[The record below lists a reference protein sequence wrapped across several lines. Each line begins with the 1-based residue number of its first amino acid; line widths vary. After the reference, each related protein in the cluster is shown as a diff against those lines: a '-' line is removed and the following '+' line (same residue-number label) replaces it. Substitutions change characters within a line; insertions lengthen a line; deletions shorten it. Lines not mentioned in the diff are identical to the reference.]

1 VFAYLRKMWAQIGG
15 AIATLVYSLITDG
28 GIIGLE
34 WAVLLTQ
41 GVAIVLVWYVD
52 NTGQAPYAKGMSAFW
67 SAASVVF
74 MVAVPDGVTSSEWG
88 QILIAGATAVVVLM
102 VPNAGRT
109 GAATPP
115 VVAGGG
121 TVAP

>member
-1 VFAYLRKMWAQIGG
+1 MFAYLRKMWAQVGG

-41 GVAIVLVWYVD
+41 GVAIILVWYVD

-74 MVAVPDGVTSSEWG
+74 MVAVPNGVDSGEWG

-102 VPNAGRT
+102 VPN
-109 GAATPP
+109 GAARRA
-115 VVAGGG
+115 VVAGEG
-121 TVAP
+121 TVRP

>member
-1 VFAYLRKMWAQIGG
+1 MFAYLRKMWAQVGG
-15 AIATLVYSLITDG
+15 ALATLIYSLITDG
-28 GIIGLE
+28 GIIGME

-52 NTGQAPYAKGMSAFW
+52 NTGQAPYAKGMAAAW

-74 MVAVPDGVTSSEWG
+74 MLAIPGGIDGTEWG
-88 QILIAGATAVVVLM
+88 QIGLAALTALLVL
-102 VPNAGRT
+102 VIENKKT
-109 GAATPP
+109 GAASQP
-115 VVAGGG
+115 VTAGGG

>member
-1 VFAYLRKMWAQIGG
+1 MFAYLRKMWAQIGG
-15 AIATLVYSLITDG
+15 TLATLVYSLITDG
-28 GIIGLE
+28 GIVGIE

-52 NTGQAPYAKGMSAFW
+52 NTGQAPYAKGLSAAW

-74 MVAVPDGVTSSEWG
+74 MVAVPDGITAQEWG
-88 QILIAGATAVVVLM
+88 QIAIAAITAVVVLG
-102 VPNAGRT
+102 VPN
-109 GAATPP
+109 GAASRQ
-115 VVAGGG
+115 VMSGGG

>member
-1 VFAYLRKMWAQIGG
+1 VFAYLRKMWAQVGG
-15 AIATLVYSLITDG
+15 ALATLVYSLITDG

-41 GVAIVLVWYVD
+41 GVAIILVWYVD
-52 NTGQAPYAKGMSAFW
+52 NTGRAPYAKGVSAFW
-67 SAASVVF
+67 TAASVVF
-74 MVAVPDGVTSSEWG
+74 MVAVPDGVTSQEWG
-88 QILIAGATAVVVLM
+88 QILIAGITAVVVLM
-102 VPNAGRT
+102 VPNAGT
-109 GAATPP
+109 GAASRP